1 MNCLARETKTAAQ
14 LDKARREYGLFLLEY
29 IDACFGE
36 GLVNDFGFRKIRLQ
50 RFYDAERSSLMDTV
64 SRYSADNMR
73 VHDRRRGERQ
83 ADSNELMCDAIITA
97 QLSMD
102 RELKD
107 IGFVYNIQRLIR
119 AVPPEG
125 YIRDKNRLALRL
137 DWLSRYGLP
146 TARAYI
152 TSALGYFHREYGFG
166 AMRLMKLYRPVE
178 DGVERFKELFLKS
191 ELKYDDILRRE
202 LVAKQAVIEGAGIEL
217 IELDEGD
224 AVVVA
229 KKSDTAVSSMAVNIS
244 GDETAGEYDRILKS
258 VLNNYRR
265 SL

>member
-1 MNCLARETKTAAQ
+1 
-14 LDKARREYGLFLLEY
+14 
-29 IDACFGE
+29 
-36 GLVNDFGFRKIRLQ
+36 
-50 RFYDAERSSLMDTV
+50 
-64 SRYSADNMR
+64 
-73 VHDRRRGERQ
+73 
-83 ADSNELMCDAIITA
+83 MCDAIITA
-97 QLSMD
+97 QLRMD
-102 RELKD
+102 RELED

-146 TARAYI
+146 AARAYI

-178 DGVERFKELFLKS
+178 DCVERFKELFLKS

-202 LVAKQAVIEGAGIEL
+202 LMAKQAVIEKAGIEL
-217 IELDEGD
+217 IELNEGD
-224 AVVVA
+224 AVVVS
-229 KKSDTAVSSMAVNIS
+229 KKADVAVSSTAVNVS

>member
-50 RFYDAERSSLMDTV
+50 QFYDAERSSLMDTV

-107 IGFVYNIQRLIR
+107 IGFSYNVQRLIR

-146 TARAYI
+146 AARAYI
-152 TSALGYFHREYGFG
+152 TSALLYFHTQYGWG
-166 AMRLMKLYRPVE
+166 EVRLMRLYKPVE

-191 ELKYDDILRRE
+191 EQKYDDILRRE
-202 LVAKQAVIEGAGIEL
+202 LVAKQAVIEKAGIEL

-224 AVVVA
+224 AVVVSD
-229 KKSDTAVSSMAVNIS
+229 KSDVAVSSMAVNVVN
-244 GDETAGEYDRILKS
+244 GEKVGEYDRILKS
-258 VLNNYRR
+258 VLNKYRG

>member
-50 RFYDAERSSLMDTV
+50 RFYDDERSSLMDTI

-73 VHDRRRGERQ
+73 IHDRRRGERQ

-97 QLSMD
+97 QLKMD

-119 AVPPEG
+119 AVPPE
-125 YIRDKNRLALRL
+125 
-137 DWLSRYGLP
+137 
-146 TARAYI
+146 
-152 TSALGYFHREYGFG
+152 
-166 AMRLMKLYRPVE
+166 
-178 DGVERFKELFLKS
+178 
-191 ELKYDDILRRE
+191 
-202 LVAKQAVIEGAGIEL
+202 
-217 IELDEGD
+217 
-224 AVVVA
+224 
-229 KKSDTAVSSMAVNIS
+229 
-244 GDETAGEYDRILKS
+244 
-258 VLNNYRR
+258 
-265 SL
+265 

>member
-29 IDACFGE
+29 IDACFGAA
-36 GLVNDFGFRKIRLQ
+36 LVNDFGFRKVRLQ

-73 VHDRRRGERQ
+73 VHDRRRGKRQ
-83 ADSNELMCDAIITA
+83 ADRNELMCDAIMTA

-107 IGFVYNIQRLIR
+107 IGFAYNVQRLIR

-146 TARAYI
+146 AARAYI
-152 TSALGYFHREYGFG
+152 TSALGYFHRVYGFG
-166 AMRLMKLYRPVE
+166 AMRLMRLYRPVE
-178 DGVERFKELFLKS
+178 DGVERFKGLFLKS
-191 ELKYDDILRRE
+191 DRKSDDELRRD

-224 AVVVA
+224 AVVV
-229 KKSDTAVSSMAVNIS
+229 SDKADVAVSSTACNVG
-244 GDETAGEYDRILKS
+244 GDGKVSEYDRILKS

>member
-1 MNCLARETKTAAQ
+1 MNCLAKESKTSAQ

-36 GLVNDFGFRKIRLQ
+36 VLVNDFGFKKIRLQ
-50 RFYDAERSSLMDTV
+50 RFYDDERSSLMDTV

-83 ADSNELMCDAIITA
+83 ADRNELMCDAIITA
-97 QLSMD
+97 QIRMD

-137 DWLSRYGLP
+137 DWLTRFGLP
-146 TARAYI
+146 AARAYI

-166 AMRLMKLYRPVE
+166 AMRLMRLYRPVE

-191 ELKYDDILRRE
+191 ELKYDDILRRD

-224 AVVVA
+224 AVVV
-229 KKSDTAVSSMAVNIS
+229 SDKADVTVSSMAVNVSS
-244 GDETAGEYDRILKS
+244 GEKTGEYDRILKS
-258 VLNNYRR
+258 VLNKYRR

>member
-1 MNCLARETKTAAQ
+1 MNCLARESKTSAQ

-29 IDACFGE
+29 IDACFGAA
-36 GLVNDFGFRKIRLQ
+36 LVNDFGFRKVRLQ
-50 RFYDAERSSLMDTV
+50 RFYDAERSNLLDAV
-64 SRYSADNMR
+64 SHYSADYMR
-73 VHDRRRGERQ
+73 VHDRRLGDRQ
-83 ADSNELMCDAIITA
+83 ANQNELMCDAIMTA
-97 QLSMD
+97 QLQMD
-102 RELKD
+102 AELSA
-107 IGFVYNIQRLIR
+107 IGFEYNKQRLLR

-146 TARAYI
+146 AARAYI
-152 TSALGYFHREYGFG
+152 TSALLYFHNQYGWG
-166 AMRLMKLYRPVE
+166 EVRLMRLYKPVE

-191 ELKYDDILRRE
+191 ERRSDDELRRD

-224 AVVVA
+224 AVVV
-229 KKSDTAVSSMAVNIS
+229 SDKADVAVSSMSVNVS
-244 GDETAGEYDRILKS
+244 GDEKSSEYDRILKN
-258 VLNNYRR
+258 VIRDYRR

>member
-1 MNCLARETKTAAQ
+1 MNCLAKESKTAAQ

-36 GLVNDFGFRKIRLQ
+36 GLVKDFGFRKIRLQ
-50 RFYDAERSSLMDTV
+50 RFYDDEMSSLMDTV

-97 QLSMD
+97 QLKMD
-102 RELKD
+102 KELKD

-137 DWLSRYGLP
+137 DWLTRYGLP
-146 TARAYI
+146 AARAYI
-152 TSALGYFHREYGFG
+152 TSALLYFHTQYGWG
-166 AMRLMKLYRPVE
+166 EVRLKRLYKPVE
-178 DGVERFKELFLKS
+178 GGVERFKELFLKS
-191 ELKYDDILRRE
+191 ERKSDDELRRD
-202 LVAKQAVIEGAGIEL
+202 LRAKQTVIEGAGIEL

-224 AVVVA
+224 AIVV
-229 KKSDTAVSSMAVNIS
+229 SDKADVAVSSMAVNVS
-244 GDETAGEYDRILKS
+244 GDDKAGEYDRILKS
-258 VLNNYRR
+258 VLNKHRK

>member
-36 GLVNDFGFRKIRLQ
+36 GLVNDFGFRKVRLQ
-50 RFYDAERSSLMDTV
+50 RFYDAERSNLMDTV
-64 SRYSADNMR
+64 SHYSADYMR
-73 VHDRRRGERQ
+73 VHDRRKGDRQ
-83 ADSNELMCDAIITA
+83 ANQNELMCDAIMTA
-97 QLSMD
+97 QRQMD
-102 RELKD
+102 RELED
-107 IGFVYNIQRLIR
+107 IGFAYNIQRLLR

-125 YIRDKNRLALRL
+125 YIKDKRKLALRL

-146 TARAYI
+146 AARAYI

-191 ELKYDDILRRE
+191 DRKYDDELRRD
-202 LVAKQAVIEGAGIEL
+202 LVAKQAVIEGVGIEL

-224 AVVVA
+224 AVVV
-229 KKSDTAVSSMAVNIS
+229 SDKADVAVSSMAVNVVN
-244 GDETAGEYDRILKS
+244 DEQSSEYDRILKS
-258 VLNNYRR
+258 VLNKYRR